1 MLAYSQGGAGNL
13 SGATASGVAGS
24 GSMAAPA
31 PNLGELAQGGVT
43 AKLMQ
48 KNMKAQNRLIG
59 AQEQAQREAASA
71 TCYDAQNKRLDGMRK
86 VLDVQ
91 NYTKAK
97 QGPQY
102 FRDSKD
108 IRGVLGRRL
117 EEGAQSAEDLLGKL
131 KSMLGK

>member
-1 MLAYSQGGAGNL
+1 ML
-13 SGATASGVAGS
+13 
-24 GSMAAPA
+24 
-31 PNLGELAQGGVT
+31 
-43 AKLMQ
+43 
-48 KNMKAQNRLIG
+48 
-59 AQEQAQREAASA
+59 
-71 TCYDAQNKRLDGMRK
+71 K